1 MAFFLLT
8 NKSALEGSSGVD
20 YGGDCRD
27 DGDGCGGDDGDN
39 DENGGDD
46 GDDDENGGG
55 DGDDGGGWD
64 WNHPVKTQAGN
75 GVTLCGD

>member
-8 NKSALEGSSGVD
+8 NRSPLEGSSGVD
-20 YGGDCRD
+20 YGCDS
-27 DGDGCGGDDGDN
+27 GDGGDGGGRDG
-39 DENGGDD
+39 GG
-46 GDDDENGGG
+46 GGG

-64 WNHPVKTQAGN
+64 WDHPVKTQAGN

>member
-27 DGDGCGGDDGDN
+27 DGDGCGGDDGD
-39 DENGGDD
+39 
-46 GDDDENGGG
+46 
-55 DGDDGGGWD
+55 DGGGWD
-64 WNHPVKTQAGN
+64 WDHPVKTQAGN
-75 GVTLCGD
+75 SVTLCGD

>member
-27 DGDGCGGDDGDN
+27 DGDGGGHD
-39 DENGGDD
+39 GGDD
-46 GDDDENGGG
+46 GDDAENGGG

-64 WNHPVKTQAGN
+64 WDHPVKTQAGN